1 MNPVSSSDLQPFV
14 QGALLPGECF
24 WRDHYHYLQ
33 KHGYTLRKR
42 YHPEWKP
49 SWLTSDSTKSYHEC
63 EDFCT
68 LGLYACMLDASR
80 SDGSL
85 VALKRLKF
93 PVGLGEMTIGT
104 RFSSSSL
111 FADPRNHCIP
121 ILDIILP
128 MPGSD
133 VAFIVMPLLRQTRIA
148 PFETVGEAVEYFRQI
163 FEGLQFMHENNTIH
177 GDCKHN
183 NIMEDGLS
191 LYTTPPHPFKHEM
204 RRDFIDRTPKPV
216 SRTIRPTKY
225 YLIDFGL
232 SYDFTGEDGPHLL
245 QGPWGG
251 YKNVP
256 EHQGSEPPPCDP
268 FPVDVYC
275 IGNLINQHFL
285 DGVPNPVVPFVGF
298 EFMRELVSDMMN
310 KDPKK
315 RPTMDEV
322 VFRFDLIVKGL
333 SWYKLRSPVIRADE
347 LRWWDLSCS
356 ITHWVKQTYY
366 ILRGYPAIPRVS

>member
-1 MNPVSSSDLQPFV
+1 
-14 QGALLPGECF
+14 ALLPGEYF

-42 YHPEWKP
+42 YHPEWTP
-49 SWLTSDSTKSYHEC
+49 SWLTSDSTKSYREC
-63 EDFCT
+63 EDSCA

-104 RFSSSSL
+104 RFSSPSL

-148 PFETVGEAVEYFRQI
+148 PFETVGEAVEFFRQI

-191 LYTTPPHPFKHEM
+191 LYTSPPHPFKHEM
-204 RRDFIDRTPKPV
+204 RRDFTDRTPKPV

-232 SYDFTGEDGPHLL
+232 SYDFTREDGPHML

-251 YKNVP
+251 FKDVP

-275 IGNLINQHFL
+275 IGNVINQQFI
-285 DGVPNPVVPFVGF
+285 DRGPRVTFPFTGC

-322 VFRFDLIVKGL
+322 VLRFDLIVKGL

-347 LRWWDLSCS
+347 LRWWGLSCS
-356 ITHWVKQTYY
+356 ITHWVKQAYY
-366 ILRGYPAIPRVS
+366 ILRGYPAIPIVS